1 MYWYPVIDGE
11 FLPDDPKVLLEL
23 GKVSQKDVLMGVNK
37 DEGTVQ
43 TGMNSATMDTNTLTG
58 SYSGNTRFTLL
69 SWAKIHL
76 GLWLQ

>member
-1 MYWYPVIDGE
+1 M
-11 FLPDDPKVLLEL
+11 LLES

-43 TGMNSATMDTNTLTG
+43 TGISTTIMDTNTLTG
-58 SYSGNTRFTLL
+58 PYSVDTRFIFL

-76 GLWLQ
+76 GLWSR